1 MKKFYIR
8 INGELM
14 EVDYKVYR
22 EYSYGKR
29 KEKYFM
35 FDLKWGGIKQKGGK
49 NKLVREISLESL
61 WEKGIEIS
69 TDDTVWSIIEKE
81 IDLEKLYVAIHRLDI
96 WEKIVLQKIFWE
108 GLSEKRIAEELNI
121 SRSTLNYRKGKIYKI
136 IREEVEKGK
145 Y

>member
-1 MKKFYIR
+1 
-8 INGELM
+8 
-14 EVDYKVYR
+14 
-22 EYSYGKR
+22 
-29 KEKYFM
+29 M
-35 FDLKWGGIKQKGGK
+35 FDLKWGRIKQKGGK
-49 NKLVREISLESL
+49 NKLVREIHRVSLG
-61 WEKGIEIS
+61 KGIEIS

-121 SRSTLNYRKGKIYKI
+121 SRSTLNYRKGKIYKK

>member
-22 EYSYGKR
+22 EYYYGKR

-121 SRSTLNYRKGKIYKI
+121 SRSTLNYRKGKIYIK

>member
-1 MKKFYIR
+1 MDWIQQWQSKLNKQ
-8 INGELM
+8 NG
-14 EVDYKVYR
+14 VAP
-22 EYSYGKR
+22 
-29 KEKYFM
+29 
-35 FDLKWGGIKQKGGK
+35 
-49 NKLVREISLESL
+49 LVRTGGSRHTGLAALPYRNIH

-121 SRSTLNYRKGKIYKI
+121 SRSTLNYRKGKIYKK

>member
-1 MKKFYIR
+1 MCIYSIKEIYVIEPNKAALNYRNIWRSFSGMVALKVRTGGSEIPR
-8 INGELM
+8 I
-14 EVDYKVYR
+14 
-22 EYSYGKR
+22 
-29 KEKYFM
+29 
-35 FDLKWGGIKQKGGK
+35 I
-49 NKLVREISLESL
+49 I

>member
-1 MKKFYIR
+1 MALILR
-8 INGELM
+8 NGGSQSPDRWLR
-14 EVDYKVYR
+14 DPR
-22 EYSYGKR
+22 NN
-29 KEKYFM
+29 
-35 FDLKWGGIKQKGGK
+35 Q
-49 NKLVREISLESL
+49 SL

-121 SRSTLNYRKGKIYKI
+121 SRSTLNYRKGKIYKK

>member
-1 MKKFYIR
+1 
-8 INGELM
+8 
-14 EVDYKVYR
+14 
-22 EYSYGKR
+22 
-29 KEKYFM
+29 M

-61 WEKGIEIS
+61 WKKGIEIS